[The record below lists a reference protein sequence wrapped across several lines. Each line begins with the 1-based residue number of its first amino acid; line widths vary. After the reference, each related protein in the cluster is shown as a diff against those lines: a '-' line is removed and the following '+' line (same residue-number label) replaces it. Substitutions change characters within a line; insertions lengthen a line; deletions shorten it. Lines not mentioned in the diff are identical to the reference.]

1 MGRRSTSCA
10 ARQRYLSPTRHLTLV
25 ALAAAVLQHAVFS
38 VVVYGGLLVA
48 GFFALDVAD
57 QGLRPVRALAA
68 FAARGPWKRWALL
81 NANVALVVAAACA
94 LLLVAQAFWPGLR
107 RLARWRRP
115 WSAATVRAE
124 YLRRRRSVRRGG
136 TLLQIGVVALVIG
149 TVPPVSHAFGELVG
163 EATARGVVLA
173 AVVALLAAAFGWSR
187 RLEAAGVRRASSCA
201 DSPSRCSTACCCSPT
216 RRDRPRRWDRRRG

>member
-1 MGRRSTSCA
+1 GVLQALAEDGRFRAVDYLSTVSGGGYTGPA
-10 ARQRYLSPTRHLTLV
+10 LTWWRRHGMTEFPFGGDGPGTALDQLRRQTAYLSPTRHLTLV

-81 NANVALVVAAACA
+81 NANVALVVAAVCA

-115 WSAATVRAE
+115 WSAAAVRAE
-124 YLRRRRSVRRGG
+124 
-136 TLLQIGVVALVIG
+136 
-149 TVPPVSHAFGELVG
+149 
-163 EATARGVVLA
+163 
-173 AVVALLAAAFGWSR
+173 
-187 RLEAAGVRRASSCA
+187 
-201 DSPSRCSTACCCSPT
+201 
-216 RRDRPRRWDRRRG
+216 